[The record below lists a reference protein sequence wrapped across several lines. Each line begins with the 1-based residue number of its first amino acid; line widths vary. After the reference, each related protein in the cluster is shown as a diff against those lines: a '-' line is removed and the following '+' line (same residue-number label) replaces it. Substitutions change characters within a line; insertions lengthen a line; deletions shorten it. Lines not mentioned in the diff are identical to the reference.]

1 LHEIKDQV
9 AIGRQLIYPLDC
21 ARRKQSTAV
30 FNSRPGHKAPVAVIE
45 DQEMNLLRNA
55 ALAAILLSGAISGP
69 VAAATVDIGFTSFS
83 RQDISVALAGRDAF
97 IGAGPKLSEDFESG
111 FTPCDETKNDCTAG
125 TILSSQLGSFTGFGG
140 AAKKGASQ
148 VQPRSK
154 IVVRTG
160 ADGAFGRYN
169 VTPGG
174 LNWLDS
180 NDREGIDWS
189 FAAPGDLTFRRLAFL
204 LTDLD
209 DMGSILFNI
218 SVNGA
223 LAVARPGAESAGDG
237 QLHLITL
244 LFDTPVSSFE
254 IRLVNGKGDG
264 FGLDGARL
272 AAVPLPAAGLL
283 LLATLCG
290 LALLARRGHVT

>member
-1 LHEIKDQV
+1 MK
-9 AIGRQLIYPLDC
+9 
-21 ARRKQSTAV
+21 
-30 FNSRPGHKAPVAVIE
+30 
-45 DQEMNLLRNA
+45 LLRNIS
-55 ALAAILLSGAISGP
+55 LAATVLAGAASGMAS
-69 VAAATVDIGFTSFS
+69 AATVDIGFQSFA
-83 RQDISVALAGRDAF
+83 RADVPDAIMQRDRF
-97 IGAGPKLSEDFESG
+97 IGQGLILSEDFETG
-111 FTPCDETKNDCTAG
+111 FTPCDGSKNACSAG
-125 TILSSQLGSFTGFGG
+125 TIQSSDLGSLVGHGDAG
-140 AAKKGASQ
+140 KKGASQ

-160 ADGAFGRYN
+160 SDGVFGRYN

-174 LNWLDS
+174 SNWLDS

-189 FAAPGDLTFRRLAFL
+189 FAAPGNLTFRKLAFL

-209 DMGSILFNI
+209 DVGSILFNI

-223 LAVARPGAESAGDG
+223 KALTLPDLQPGGNG

-244 LFDTPVSSFE
+244 LFDRPVDTFD
-254 IRLVNGKGDG
+254 IRLTNGTGDG

-283 LLATLCG
+283 LLGTISG
-290 LALLARRGHVT
+290 LTLLARRRRAA

>member
-1 LHEIKDQV
+1 
-9 AIGRQLIYPLDC
+9 
-21 ARRKQSTAV
+21 
-30 FNSRPGHKAPVAVIE
+30 
-45 DQEMNLLRNA
+45 MNVLRNIS
-55 ALAAILLSGAISGP
+55 LAAAVLVGAVSGMAS
-69 VAAATVDIGFTSFS
+69 AATVDIGFHSFA
-83 RQDISVALAGRDAF
+83 RADMPAALVQRDNF
-97 IGAGPKLSEDFESG
+97 IGRGAVLSEDFESG
-111 FTPCDETKNDCTAG
+111 FTPCDGSKNSCSAG
-125 TILSSQLGSFTGFGG
+125 TIQSSQLGTFVGFGDAG
-140 AAKKGASQ
+140 KKGASQ

-160 ADGAFGRYN
+160 ADGVFGRYN
-169 VTPGG
+169 VSPGG

-189 FAAPGDLTFRRLAFL
+189 FDAQGGLTFRKLAFF

-209 DMGSILFNI
+209 DVGNILFNI

-223 LAVARPGAESAGDG
+223 QAVALPGSEPGGNG

-244 LFDTPVSSFE
+244 LFDRPVSAFD
-254 IRLVNGKGDG
+254 IRMVNGTGDG

-283 LLATLCG
+283 LLGVLGG
-290 LALLARRGHVT
+290 LAALARRRRAA